1 MEQIPDLLKPTR
13 VLIEPH
19 YIPTLEFFTT
29 IAPFNEIILD
39 IHSHYVKQ
47 TWRNRTNIK
56 TANGVQSLIVP
67 VTNKTNRTPL
77 REIKTLETT
86 RWRVNHWRTIESA
99 YRNAPFYEYYSD
111 DLKKMILDE
120 SVTDLHHLNYNI
132 LSICL
137 GWLGWSKKLHFSEN
151 YIENF
156 EGIDR
161 RDHLK
166 SKISFTQRSIL
177 SPFAY
182 RQVFGSDFAPNLSLA
197 DLVFCTGPE
206 AVRIL
211 DKSGRGTGNITCR
224 KSDLRN

>member
-19 YIPTLEFFTT
+19 YIPTLEFFTA
-29 IAPFNEIILD
+29 IAPFTVIILD
-39 IHSHYVKQ
+39 IHSYYIKQ
-47 TWRNRTNIK
+47 TWRNRTIIN
-56 TANGVQSLIVP
+56 TANGIQSLIVP
-67 VTNKTNRTPL
+67 VTNKTNRTAL
-77 REIKTLETT
+77 RDIKTLETNH
-86 RWRVNHWRTIESA
+86 WRQNHWRTIESA

-111 DLKKMILDE
+111 DLKRIILDE

-137 GWLGWSKKLHFSEN
+137 GWLGWNKKLLFSEN
-151 YIENF
+151 FIENF
-156 EGIDR
+156 DGLDLR
-161 RDHLK
+161 HHLK
-166 SKISFTQRSIL
+166 PKISFTQRSIL
-177 SPFAY
+177 SPVTY

-211 DKSGRGTGNITCR
+211 DKSGRVNE
-224 KSDLRN
+224 SF

>member
-19 YIPTLEFFTT
+19 YIPSLEFFTA
-29 IAPFNEIILD
+29 IAPFTVIILD
-39 IHSHYVKQ
+39 IHSYYVKQ
-47 TWRNRTNIK
+47 TWRNRAIIN
-56 TANGVQSLIVP
+56 TANGVQPLIVP

-77 REIKTLETT
+77 RDIKTLRTNQ
-86 RWRVNHWRTIESA
+86 WRINHWRTIESA
-99 YRNAPFYEYYSD
+99 YRNAPFYEYYAD
-111 DLKKMILDE
+111 DLKRMILDE

-137 GWLGWSKKLHFSEN
+137 GWLGWSKKLLFTEN
-151 YIENF
+151 FIENF
-156 EGIDR
+156 DGMDL

-166 SKISFTQRSIL
+166 PKISFTQRSIL
-177 SPFAY
+177 SPVAY
-182 RQVFGSDFAPNLSLA
+182 RQVFGSEFAPNLSLA

-211 DKSGRGTGNITCR
+211 DKSVRV
-224 KSDLRN
+224 DEAF